1 MELPKRSHRAE
12 KYNNQ
17 LENALEGF
25 NSKLDETE
33 EWSVSFKRRKWNSH
47 PIRQQKERMKKTW
60 RYLGDA
66 WDNICITGVSEGE
79 ETKNKAENLFEK

>member
-1 MELPKRSHRAE
+1 MNTVKTLTKVENMELPKRSHRAE

-33 EWSVSFKRRKWNSH
+33 E
-47 PIRQQKERMKKTW
+47 
-60 RYLGDA
+60 
-66 WDNICITGVSEGE
+66 
-79 ETKNKAENLFEK
+79 